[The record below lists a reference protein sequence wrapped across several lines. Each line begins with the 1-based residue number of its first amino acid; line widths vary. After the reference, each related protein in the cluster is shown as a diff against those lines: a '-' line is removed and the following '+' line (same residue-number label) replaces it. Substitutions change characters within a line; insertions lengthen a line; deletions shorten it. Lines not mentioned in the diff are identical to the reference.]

1 MYPMDMW
8 GGSACTA
15 VPILS
20 YYDAIVLIAEG
31 MIPVISSEQIR

>member
-1 MYPMDMW
+1 MGMW
-8 GGSACTA
+8 KRGACTA

-31 MIPVISSEQIR
+31 MIPVISSEQIS